1 MIKYL
6 CLSCRNAIN
15 HQHKQKTM
23 FSNTAFNFCYNPKI
37 MQNLKYNLMRGD
49 CLKLLKEI
57 ESDSV
62 DAIVTDPPYQYLNT
76 KRKNCEFDKPYN
88 EEVYIEEVKRILKP
102 TGFIVMFGRGGSF
115 YRQGVLLDDAGF
127 KFKEE
132 VIWDKRKLA
141 SPVNQLGRQ
150 HETCFIF
157 AKSKKGVIRKTQIP
171 YIEYMKSQEIPD
183 AIAKIK
189 NHIRVINREIGKPEI
204 FKDIM
209 LYLNENVENY
219 VINTAGDNNLTHR
232 KGIKHLCYSVQFF
245 KTIIQGY
252 KEKDIMRIPEIIEE
266 ASIRNANHP
275 TEKPVRLMERLIAL
289 VTDEEDLVLDTFMG
303 SGSTGVAC
311 LNTNRRFI
319 GMELD
324 EVYFATAQK
333 RMNEASIK
341 VI

>member
-1 MIKYL
+1 
-6 CLSCRNAIN
+6 
-15 HQHKQKTM
+15 M
-23 FSNTAFNFCYNPKI
+23 FSNTAFNFCYNSKI

-102 TGFIVMFGRGGSF
+102 TGFIVMFGRGVSF
-115 YRQGVLLDDAGF
+115 YRQGVLLDNAGF

-132 VIWDKRKLA
+132 VVWDKRQQA

-150 HETCFIF
+150 HENCFIF
-157 AKSKKGVIRKTQIP
+157 AKDKGVIRARKIP
-171 YIEYMKSQEIPD
+171 YIEYMKNQEIPD

-189 NHIRVINREIGKPEI
+189 NHINVITREIGKPEI

-209 LYLNENVENY
+209 QFLEEDVVNY
-219 VINTAGDNNLTHR
+219 VKNIAGDNNLTHR
-232 KGIKHLCYSVQFF
+232 KGIKHLYYSVQFF
-245 KTIIQGY
+245 KTITQGY
-252 KEKDIMRIPEIIEE
+252 KEKDIMRISEIIEV
-266 ASIRNANHP
+266 ASIRNVHHP

-289 VTDEEDLVLDTFMG
+289 VTDEEDLVLDPFMG

>member
-1 MIKYL
+1 
-6 CLSCRNAIN
+6 
-15 HQHKQKTM
+15 M

-37 MQNLKYNLMRGD
+37 MQNPKYNLMRGD

-102 TGFIVMFGRGGSF
+102 TGFIIMFGRGVSF

-132 VIWDKRKLA
+132 VVWDKRKLA

-157 AKSKKGVIRKTQIP
+157 AKSKKGVVRKTQIP
-171 YIEYMKSQEIPD
+171 YIEYMKNLSVPEAVI
-183 AIAKIK
+183 KIK
-189 NHIRVINREIGKPEI
+189 NNIRKIVSAVKKTEI
-204 FKDIM
+204 FEDIM

-219 VINTAGDNNLTHR
+219 FKEHSNPNSLTVR
-232 KGIKHLCYSVQFF
+232 PDF
-245 KTIIQGY
+245 KTNEHSISMLKAITKGC

-324 EVYFATAQK
+324 EVYFATAQR

-341 VI
+341 II

>member
-1 MIKYL
+1 MI
-6 CLSCRNAIN
+6 
-15 HQHKQKTM
+15 
-23 FSNTAFNFCYNPKI
+23 
-37 MQNLKYNLMRGD
+37 
-49 CLKLLKEI
+49 
-57 ESDSV
+57 
-62 DAIVTDPPYQYLNT
+62 
-76 KRKNCEFDKPYN
+76 
-88 EEVYIEEVKRILKP
+88 
-102 TGFIVMFGRGGSF
+102 
-115 YRQGVLLDDAGF
+115 
-127 KFKEE
+127 
-132 VIWDKRKLA
+132 
-141 SPVNQLGRQ
+141 NQ
-150 HETCFIF
+150 
-157 AKSKKGVIRKTQIP
+157 
-171 YIEYMKSQEIPD
+171 
-183 AIAKIK
+183 
-189 NHIRVINREIGKPEI
+189 EIGKPEI

-245 KTIIQGY
+245 KTITQGY

>member
-1 MIKYL
+1 
-6 CLSCRNAIN
+6 
-15 HQHKQKTM
+15 
-23 FSNTAFNFCYNPKI
+23 
-37 MQNLKYNLMRGD
+37 MQNLKYNLMRGN

-76 KRKNCEFDKPYN
+76 KRKNCEFDKSYN
-88 EEVYIEEVKRILKP
+88 EEAYIEEVKRILKP
-102 TGFIVMFGRGGSF
+102 TGFVVMFGRGVSF
-115 YRQGVLLDDAGF
+115 YRQGVLLDEAGF

-132 VIWDKRKLA
+132 VVWDKRKLA
-141 SPVNQLGRQ
+141 NPVNQLGRQ

-157 AKSKKGVIRKTQIP
+157 AKSKKGVVRKTQIP

-189 NHIRVINREIGKPEI
+189 NHINIINREIGKPEI
-204 FKDIM
+204 FKGIM
-209 LYLNENVENY
+209 QFLEEGKENY
-219 VINTAGDNNLTHR
+219 VINIAGDNNITHQ
-232 KGIKHLCYSVQFF
+232 KGIKHLCYSVQSF
-245 KTIIQGY
+245 KTITQGY

-266 ASIRNANHP
+266 ASTRNANHP

-303 SGSTGVAC
+303 SGSSGVAC

-324 EVYFATAQK
+324 EVYFATAQR

>member
-1 MIKYL
+1 
-6 CLSCRNAIN
+6 
-15 HQHKQKTM
+15 M

-37 MQNLKYNLMRGD
+37 MQNLKYNLMQGD

-62 DAIVTDPPYQYLNT
+62 DAIVTDPPYQYLDT
-76 KRKNCEFDKPYN
+76 KRKNCEFDKPFD
-88 EEVYIEEVKRILKP
+88 EKVYIEEVKRILKP
-102 TGFIVMFGRGGSF
+102 TGFIIMFGRGISF

-132 VIWDKRKLA
+132 VVWDKRKLA

-157 AKSKKGVIRKTQIP
+157 AKSKKGIIRKTQIP
-171 YIEYMKSQEIPD
+171 YIEYMKSQDIPD
-183 AIAKIK
+183 AVMKIK
-189 NHIRVINREIGKPEI
+189 NCIMKINREIKKPEI
-204 FKDIM
+204 FQDIM
-209 LYLNENVENY
+209 LYLEKDIENY
-219 VINTAGDNNLTHR
+219 VKKNSNPNHITMQHNIKKTQYSITSLKAIT
-232 KGIKHLCYSVQFF
+232 KGC
-245 KTIIQGY
+245 
-252 KEKDIMRIPEIIEE
+252 KEKDIMNVQDVIETS
-266 ASIRNANHP
+266 SIRNVNHP

-303 SGSTGVAC
+303 SGSTGIAC